1 MANEHPVMDMLHMYF
16 PDFITEDEDRRERTK
31 RTYPFHHG
39 LSEEEH
45 TQDREAAIQSLQF
58 VQNVALWRRDP
69 EAYCTAVDK
78 NQESSFA
85 NLFPPPLPEEKLR
98 TLLGHYLQQIE
109 RMQQVLDDIF
119 GDATSVADDIK
130 QE

>member
-1 MANEHPVMDMLHMYF
+1 MVLSGTCY
-16 PDFITEDEDRRERTK
+16 RTSD
-31 RTYPFHHG
+31 TFAG
-39 LSEEEH
+39 S
-45 TQDREAAIQSLQF
+45 
-58 VQNVALWRRDP
+58 
-69 EAYCTAVDK
+69 K